1 MDSNGNIPLGWI
13 PVQLDMN
20 FELFDLKIE
29 STDSYPFPLRVDPG
43 TPRNE
48 ILELIDNHHR
58 EIIENTTLE
67 DALQLTKIINAY
79 GFGISLDSNDDITI
93 VYSFGSQNN
102 PVLRNK
108 NLRARLSD
116 YDYVTS
122 RGSNLKYF
130 FLNIE

>member
-20 FELFDLKIE
+20 FEHFDLKIE
-29 STDSYPFPLRVDPG
+29 STDSYPFPLRVDPE

-67 DALQLTKIINAY
+67 DALQLTKIINTY

-93 VYSFGSQNN
+93 FT
-102 PVLRNK
+102 RK
-108 NLRARLSD
+108 
-116 YDYVTS
+116 
-122 RGSNLKYF
+122 
-130 FLNIE
+130 